1 MDNEIGVDGHK
12 INKIFNRKRRAQAI
26 SQ

>member
-12 INKIFNRKRRAQAI
+12 INKISNRKRRAQAI